1 MTRITRILRGSKADY
16 QWIKSVLI
24 SSIRV
29 IRVPLSFLRPAEIIA
44 ANEEV
49 ERIVVQKTQRKPKN
63 GRNESVCLHQL
74 SVF

>member
-24 SSIRV
+24 RSIRV
-29 IRVPLSFLRPAEIIA
+29 IRVPLSFLRPAEIFA

-49 ERIVVQKTQRKPKN
+49 ERIVV
-63 GRNESVCLHQL
+63 
-74 SVF
+74 